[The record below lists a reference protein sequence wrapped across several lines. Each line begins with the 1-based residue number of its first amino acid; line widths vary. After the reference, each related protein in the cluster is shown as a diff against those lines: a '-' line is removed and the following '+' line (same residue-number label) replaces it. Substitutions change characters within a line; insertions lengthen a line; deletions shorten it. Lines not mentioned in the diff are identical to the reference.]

1 MPFLPPNQ
9 QRQSTE
15 GTNSTMVQIIAI
27 LNKYQQA
34 RADIKHLILASTATQ
49 KGTCA
54 MCIKSKKAKTY
65 STQ

>member
-1 MPFLPPNQ
+1 
-9 QRQSTE
+9 
-15 GTNSTMVQIIAI
+15 MVQIIAI

-54 MCIKSKKAKTY
+54 MCIKSKRLKHTAHNNEMRQSLTLNINALKVHMV
-65 STQ
+65 